1 LAQKSENRH
10 LFSRSGAVPDAENVG
25 RMTMR
30 DEMDARLWE
39 AHHEAFA
46 DGIDELI
53 ARLRGGFARIM
64 SWDGS
69 MSHLTALLLS
79 LVLTTV
85 SLRATVI

>member
-1 LAQKSENRH
+1 
-10 LFSRSGAVPDAENVG
+10 
-25 RMTMR
+25 MR

-46 DGIDELI
+46 DGIDELL
-53 ARLRGGFARIM
+53 ARLRGGFARVM

-69 MSHLTALLLS
+69 LSHMAALLLS

-85 SLRATVI
+85 SFKATVI